1 VLAQLQEDFP
11 TSVRVVYRHFPLNG
25 HPLALAAAA
34 AAEAAGKQNKF
45 WEIHDLIFAEQQTW
59 SGFTAEQFNNWV
71 GEQAK
76 ALGLDAAQFAADLK
90 DPGIAEKLQSAQQEG
105 ARVGIPGTP
114 YILLNGKAWQGP
126 RDLETLRAVV
136 KLMELEKRQFLG
148 CPPTVID
155 PSKQY
160 FARLQTDKGEIVI
173 QLFPDKAPITVN
185 SFVFLAQNGWF
196 DGIIFHRV
204 LTDFMAQSGDP
215 SGTGYGGPGYAFRN
229 EINDLKYDKEGVVG
243 MANAGADS
251 NGSQFFITLKAVPE
265 LDGSYTVFGQ
275 VVQGLDV
282 LKKLTPRDSSSGGEL
297 PPGDVIVKVII
308 EVK

>member
-1 VLAQLQEDFP
+1 VLAQLQKDFP
-11 TSVRVVYRHFPLNG
+11 DSVRVVFRHFPLNG
-25 HPLALAAAA
+25 HPLSMSAAAA
-34 AAEAAGKQNKF
+34 TEAAGKQEKF
-45 WEIHDLIFAEQQTW
+45 WEMHDLIFAEQQTW
-59 SGFTAEQFNNWV
+59 SDFTTEQFNSWAV
-71 GEQAK
+71 EQAK
-76 ALGLDAAQFAADLK
+76 ELGMDSVKFSADLE
-90 DPGIAEKLQSAQQEG
+90 DPGIVEKLQAAQQEG
-105 ARVGIPGTP
+105 ARAGVTGTP
-114 YILLNGKAWQGP
+114 YLLFNGKIWQGP
-126 RDLETLRAVV
+126 RDIETLRAVV
-136 KLMELEKRQFLG
+136 KLTELEKRQFLG

-204 LTDFMAQSGDP
+204 LTGFVAQSGDP

-229 EINDLKYDKEGVVG
+229 EINDLKYDKEGMVG

-275 VVQGLDV
+275 VVQGMDV
-282 LKKLTPRDSSSGGEL
+282 LKKLTPRDPMSSSEL
-297 PPGDVIVKVII
+297 PPGDVILKVII
-308 EVK
+308 EEK